1 MSEARPQGEKKNKNM
16 LLEPE
21 QFAKRGLSRK
31 KKLSPKQEKFVQ
43 LFVYHDLTKKE
54 CAIRAGYKS
63 PSVSA
68 STMLHSVQFRHVQ
81 DRIAELTE
89 SKQLKYGITFDKV
102 SRDLQMIRDAALE
115 DGAYGPAVQAEM
127 GRAKLAGLMVDKKEI
142 KTGTIDQ
149 MDRGEV
155 EARLRALIEKH
166 ELVRTETI
174 EIQAEEIEE
183 IEEDGEVEVEIGE
196 VEIGEVEEAEEAEY
210 EDIEDEGWEDEVDGE
225 GEDEE
230 VDKDE

>member
-1 MSEARPQGEKKNKNM
+1 MSEKKNQNM

-21 QFAKRGLSRK
+21 QFAKRGLSRRK
-31 KKLSPKQEKFVQ
+31 RLSPKQEKFVQ

-68 STMLHSVQFRHVQ
+68 STMLHGVQFRHVQ

-127 GRAKLAGLMVDKKEI
+127 GRAKLAGLMIDKKEI

-155 EARLRALIEKH
+155 EARLRNLIEKH

-174 EIQAEEIEE
+174 EVQAEDIEE
-183 IEEDGEVEVEIGE
+183 PEEDGEVE
-196 VEIGEVEEAEEAEY
+196 EVEEV
-210 EDIEDEGWEDEVDGE
+210 DEVDE
-225 GEDEE
+225 ELDGEDE
-230 VDKDE
+230 DELDEEEEEDD

>member
-1 MSEARPQGEKKNKNM
+1 MSEKKNQNM

-21 QFAKRGLSRK
+21 QFAKRGLSRRK
-31 KKLSPKQEKFVQ
+31 RLSPKQEKFVQ

-68 STMLHSVQFRHVQ
+68 STMLHGVQFRHVQ

-127 GRAKLAGLMVDKKEI
+127 GRAKLAGLMIDKKEI

-155 EARLRALIEKH
+155 EARLRNLIEKH

-174 EIQAEEIEE
+174 EVQAEDIEE
-183 IEEDGEVEVEIGE
+183 PE
-196 VEIGEVEEAEEAEY
+196 EVEEVEEV
-210 EDIEDEGWEDEVDGE
+210 DEVDE
-225 GEDEE
+225 ELDGEDE
-230 VDKDE
+230 DELDEEEEEEEEDD

>member
-1 MSEARPQGEKKNKNM
+1 
-16 LLEPE
+16 
-21 QFAKRGLSRK
+21 
-31 KKLSPKQEKFVQ
+31 
-43 LFVYHDLTKKE
+43 
-54 CAIRAGYKS
+54 
-63 PSVSA
+63 
-68 STMLHSVQFRHVQ
+68 MLHGVQFRHVQ

-127 GRAKLAGLMVDKKEI
+127 GRAKLAGLMVERKEI

-155 EARLRALIEKH
+155 EARLRNLIEKH

-174 EIQAEEIEE
+174 EVQAEDIEE
-183 IEEDGEVEVEIGE
+183 IEVDEVDEVDEEVGEEEEGDDVDVDGEVDEDDEEEEVE
-196 VEIGEVEEAEEAEY
+196 
-210 EDIEDEGWEDEVDGE
+210 DDD
-225 GEDEE
+225 
-230 VDKDE
+230 

>member
-1 MSEARPQGEKKNKNM
+1 MSEVRPQGEKKNQNM

-21 QFAKRGLSRK
+21 QFAKRGLSRRK
-31 KKLSPKQEKFVQ
+31 RLSPKQEKFVQ

-68 STMLHSVQFRHVQ
+68 STMLHGVQFRHVQ

-127 GRAKLAGLMVDKKEI
+127 GRAKLAGLMVERKEI

-155 EARLRALIEKH
+155 EARLRNLIEKH

-174 EIQAEEIEE
+174 EVQAEDIEE
-183 IEEDGEVEVEIGE
+183 IEVDEVDEVDEEVGEEEEGDDVDVDGEVDEDDEEEEVE
-196 VEIGEVEEAEEAEY
+196 
-210 EDIEDEGWEDEVDGE
+210 DDD
-225 GEDEE
+225 
-230 VDKDE
+230 